1 MISAPDLAAMQATAN
16 ASMDTS
22 IHVQAV
28 TRTSDGAGG
37 FTETWATVATVNG
50 NLAQPTG
57 QMMQNYDFLIGPLAT
72 WLVRVPVGTV
82 ISRDNQLVIGSLT
95 LRVQVV
101 LQPQSYQTSMRLL
114 ASEVQ

>member
-1 MISAPDLAAMQATAN
+1 MISAADLAAMQATAN

-22 IHVQAV
+22 IAIQAV
-28 TRTSDGAGG
+28 NRTSDGAGG
-37 FTETWATVATVNG
+37 FTESWATSSTVNG

-72 WLVRVPVGTV
+72 WMVRLPVGTSV
-82 ISRDNQLVIGSLT
+82 SRDNQLVIGSLT